1 MYEDWESLQKVDI
14 GSTEELCSN
23 CNSDL
28 TDIANFAFKNE
39 IRTEPRYWQELCKCR
54 KCGVKFIMHY
64 DIFDSAGHIYQRV
77 FTEDIN
83 NEHYSWMEN
92 LTDEQKAEISTHL
105 KDCEICNDRLSQE
118 QLGEAVVKEFF
129 STLRKKLQGGSR

>member
-14 GSTEELCSN
+14 GNTEELCEH

-28 TDIANFAFKNE
+28 TDIANFTFKDE
-39 IRTEPRYWQELCKCR
+39 IRTEPHFWQELCKCQ
-54 KCGVKFIMHY
+54 KCGAKFIMHY

-83 NEHYSWMEN
+83 NEHYSWTEN
-92 LTDEQKAEISTHL
+92 LTDQQKVEISSHL
-105 KDCEICNDRLSQE
+105 KDCKTCKDRLSQE
-118 QLGEAVVKEFF
+118 QLGEAIIKEFF
-129 STLRKKLQGGSR
+129 STLRKKIKKEK

>member
-1 MYEDWESLQKVDI
+1 MYEDWESLQKIDI
-14 GSTEELCSN
+14 GSTEELCSICKSN
-23 CNSDL
+23 L
-28 TDIANFAFKNE
+28 TDIANFAFKDE

-54 KCGVKFIMHY
+54 KCGAKFIMHY
-64 DIFDSAGHIYQRV
+64 DIFDSVGHIYQRV

-92 LTDEQKAEISTHL
+92 LTDEQKAEVSEHL

-129 STLRKKLQGGSR
+129 STLRKKLKGRN